1 MERMDDLFEVIKLV
15 EKENGNVNVDEAR
28 ASGPWSRPWAGEE
41 GKDGK
46 DERIEDVNGNEK

>member
-1 MERMDDLFEVIKLV
+1 MDDLFEVIKLV